1 MINSISILGSTGSIG
16 TQSLDVV
23 DKLGLK
29 VSAITAAS
37 NVDLIENQIRKYKPE
52 LAVLFNE
59 DKAAELRLR
68 VKDTGTRVLGGMD
81 GLIEAAVIPSA
92 SLVLNSVVGMVGLKP
107 TMAAIEAKKD
117 IALANKETL
126 VAGGDLVTDAVKR
139 NGVKLL
145 PVDSEHSAIFQCLQG
160 APDNKALKK
169 LILTASGGPF
179 FGKTYDELK
188 DVTVEQALNHP
199 NWSMGAKITIDSASM
214 MNKGLEIIEAAR
226 LFDVSGDDI
235 DVVVHRESIIHSLVE
250 YTDNSVIAQLGV
262 PDMRIPIQ
270 YAITYPSRFESPVAE
285 LSLAEI
291 GKMTFFEPDYE
302 TFKCLNAC
310 KTALKMGGAATAIA
324 NGANEEANMLFR
336 NGKIKFLDI
345 GELVCGAVESV
356 KNFIPSSVDDVIRA
370 DSLARQ
376 YVKEKVGIY

>member
-302 TFKCLNAC
+302 NFKCLNAC

-356 KNFIPSSVDDVIRA
+356 KNFVPSSVDDVIRA

-376 YVKEKVGIY
+376 YVKDKIG